1 MEATIESLGIDRLS
15 AAERMRLVR
24 EILESIATE
33 SPAALLEG
41 KSSELFQRAIAEA
54 SKLPTTAQD
63 EIASQIFA
71 QIADDR
77 AWDASFAQ
85 SQDQLGRWA
94 QSVRQ
99 NIANGRVR
107 ALSRRRS

>member
-1 MEATIESLGIDRLS
+1 MGAMLRELGIDRLS
-15 AAERMRLVR
+15 VIERMRLVE
-24 EILESIATE
+24 EIRESIATE
-33 SPAALLEG
+33 SPASLAEG
-41 KSSELFQRAIAEA
+41 KSSELFQRAVAEA
-54 SKLPTTAQD
+54 SKLPTPAQD
-63 EIASQIFA
+63 EIAAQIFA
-71 QIADDR
+71 QISDDR

-99 NIANGRVR
+99 NIATGRVR